1 MMGALVDGYILNAT
15 YNNDEVVQAALTSGL
30 PVITTDIKL
39 QNFTCVSID
48 DGAAMQ
54 AICHHLLATG
64 HKKFGI
70 VSFPVKRLPGELTSL
85 AEFSTDYDNGVAFGR
100 ISACITALSDAG
112 IDLHTSYVAEQPHSE
127 TGGRKKRPKRCWQR
141 NRVFRLLFVYLTV
154 LHSAFINFVKTTIFP
169 CQAKLPLPGL
179 TILIFRIRRLV

>member
-54 AICHHLLATG
+54 AICHHLLAAG

-70 VSFPVKRLPGELTSL
+70 VSFLWKGSPAS
-85 AEFSTDYDNGVAFGR
+85 
-100 ISACITALSDAG
+100 
-112 IDLHTSYVAEQPHSE
+112 
-127 TGGRKKRPKRCWQR
+127 
-141 NRVFRLLFVYLTV
+141 
-154 LHSAFINFVKTTIFP
+154 
-169 CQAKLPLPGL
+169 
-179 TILIFRIRRLV
+179 